1 MKLKNKTVNNI
12 KKILCGVLSAT
23 ALMCTFSVSA
33 SAAVDG
39 ICSMTGKLYY
49 FDTPTGRIVLK
60 DVKPVTVSDMNADK
74 NKNNIKTKEEE
85 KNTEAEEKK
94 SIDFNEAAKTA
105 EYVEIPTAEGGRF
118 FLDGNAAA
126 SEWINNYADRE
137 IWFIAAV
144 SDGKVISVPY
154 FKIIV

>member
-1 MKLKNKTVNNI
+1 MKLKNKTVKNI

-23 ALMCTFSVSA
+23 ALMFTFSVSA

-39 ICSMTGKLYY
+39 ICPMTGKLYY

-74 NKNNIKTKEEE
+74 NNTKTKEEE
-85 KNTEAEEKK
+85 KNT
-94 SIDFNEAAKTA
+94 IDFNEAAKTA

-118 FLDGNAAA
+118 FLDGNEAAA
-126 SEWINNYADRE
+126 EWINNYADRE